1 MYILCIFIII
11 YIYFISKINIKLNIT
26 KYFITNILKFLR
38 ALKCNM
44 FYIIKLF
51 STIFE
56 LLIFIRSYREIF
68 KYPLL
73 YFKYFYIFLIIFNY

>member
-11 YIYFISKINIKLNIT
+11 CIYFISKINIKLNIT

-51 STIFE
+51 STI
-56 LLIFIRSYREIF
+56 
-68 KYPLL
+68 
-73 YFKYFYIFLIIFNY
+73 